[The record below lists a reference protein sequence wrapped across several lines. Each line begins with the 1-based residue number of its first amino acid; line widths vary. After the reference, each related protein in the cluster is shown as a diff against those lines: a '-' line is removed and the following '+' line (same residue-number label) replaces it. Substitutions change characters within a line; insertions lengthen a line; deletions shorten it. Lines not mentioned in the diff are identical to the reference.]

1 MKTRVTGRQ
10 KLNVA
15 LSKDQ
20 ASLPEEDL
28 IDCSS
33 SHDEQSRI
41 QLCEEIHKAWAACR
55 DSVATGDKKAIRGF
69 HLSAKKWDRSV
80 DYSQLQSKLEKYKS
94 YFPHG
99 SSINP
104 EKIQAELVLVT
115 ERSLAENLFKI
126 TRGYWSMPYSK
137 GYGRRLRFVIM
148 DRYHEAVIGI
158 IGLQSPSA
166 DLACRDKYL
175 GAEKTNKLEF
185 INNTLDAY
193 TIGATPAYAA
203 LLGGKL
209 IAGLLHSEVIRQQYW
224 RLYGNKKT
232 TQLNKRIPQ
241 PLLAITTASA
251 FGRSSI
257 YNRLRDGNRLLA
269 KSLGYTKGYGTI
281 HLEELYPK
289 LTGWLKDTGRHVP
302 AGFGNGPKVRWQNIM
317 RALLDLGISRD
328 YLSHGIK
335 REVFIF
341 ELVHNIQSVCSNNE
355 TPNIA
360 NFDDEEWL
368 KFWKERWA
376 IPRSER
382 DSTWKSI
389 DSYQI
394 IKNSLTPDELVIS

>member
-1 MKTRVTGRQ
+1 MTGRQ
-10 KLNVA
+10 KLNVTP
-15 LSKDQ
+15 SKEDT
-20 ASLPEEDL
+20 SLLDVDL

-33 SHDEQSRI
+33 IYDEQSRI
-41 QLCEEIHKAWAACR
+41 QLCEDIHKAWAACR
-55 DSVATGDKKAIRGF
+55 DAVATGDKGAIRGF

-80 DYSQLQSKLEKYKS
+80 DYNQLKSKLEKYKN

-115 ERSLAENLFKI
+115 ERSVEESLFKI
-126 TRGYWSMPYSK
+126 TRGFWSMPYSK

-148 DRYHEAVIGI
+148 DRYHDAVIGI

-175 GAEKTNKLEF
+175 GAERSKKLEF
-185 INNTLDAY
+185 VNNTLDAY

-257 YNRLRDGNRLLA
+257 YNRLKDGDRVLA

-281 HLEELYPK
+281 HLEQLYPE
-289 LTGWLKDTGRHVP
+289 LVGWLKATGRHVP

-317 RALLDLGISRD
+317 RALIDLGISRD

-341 ELVHNIQSVCSNNE
+341 ELVHNLKAVCSNNE
-355 TPNIA
+355 TPDIA
-360 NFDDEEWL
+360 IFNDKKWIE
-368 KFWKERWA
+368 FWKERWA
-376 IPRSER
+376 LPRAIR
-382 DSTWKSI
+382 DSRWKSV

-394 IKNSLTPDELVIS
+394 IKDSLSEELITS

>member
-1 MKTRVTGRQ
+1 MTGRQ
-10 KLNVA
+10 KLHVTP
-15 LSKDQ
+15 SKDE
-20 ASLPEEDL
+20 ASLLEVDL
-28 IDCSS
+28 VDFSS
-33 SHDEQSRI
+33 SRDEQSRI
-41 QLCEEIHKAWAACR
+41 QLCEEIHKAWETCR
-55 DSVATGDKKAIRGF
+55 NSVATGDKGAIRGF

-80 DYSQLQSKLEKYKS
+80 DYIQLKAKLEKYKD

-104 EKIQAELVLVT
+104 AKIKAELVLVT
-115 ERSLAENLFKI
+115 ERSVEESLFKI

-137 GYGRRLRFVIM
+137 GYGRRLRFVVM
-148 DRYHEAVIGI
+148 DRHHDAVIGI

-175 GAEKTNKLEF
+175 GTEKTKKLEF
-185 INNTLDAY
+185 VNNTLDAY
-193 TIGATPAYAA
+193 TIGATPAYGA

-257 YNRLRDGNRLLA
+257 YNRLRDDNRILA

-289 LTGWLKDTGRHVP
+289 LAGWLKDTGRHVP

-341 ELVHNIQSVCSNNE
+341 ELAHNLQAVCTNNE
-355 TPNIA
+355 TPDIA
-360 NFDDEEWL
+360 SFNDEKWL
-368 KFWKERWA
+368 EFWKERWA
-376 IPRSER
+376 LPRSER
-382 DSTWKSI
+382 DIRWKSV

-394 IKNSLTPDELVIS
+394 IKDSLTFDELIIS

>member
-1 MKTRVTGRQ
+1 MTGRQ

-20 ASLPEEDL
+20 TSSPEEDL

-80 DYSQLQSKLEKYKS
+80 DYSQLELKLEKYKS

-99 SSINP
+99 STINP
-104 EKIQAELVLVT
+104 ENIQAELVLVT

-148 DRYHEAVIGI
+148 DRYHDAVIGI

-166 DLACRDKYL
+166 DLACRDNYL
-175 GAEKTNKLEF
+175 GAEKTKKLEF
-185 INNTLDAY
+185 VNNTLDAY

-257 YNRLRDGNRLLA
+257 YNRLRDGNRILA

-328 YLSHGIK
+328 YLAHGIK

-341 ELVHNIQSVCSNNE
+341 ELVHNIQSVCSINE
-355 TPNIA
+355 TPDIA
-360 NFDDEEWL
+360 NFDDDAWL

-376 IPRSER
+376 IPRSQR
-382 DSTWKSI
+382 DSSWKSI

-394 IKNSLTPDELVIS
+394 IKDSLASDEFIIS

>member
-1 MKTRVTGRQ
+1 MTGRQ

-15 LSKDQ
+15 PSKEDT
-20 ASLPEEDL
+20 SLLDVDL

-33 SHDEQSRI
+33 TYDEQSRI
-41 QLCEEIHKAWAACR
+41 QLCEDIHKAWAACR
-55 DSVATGDKKAIRGF
+55 DAVATGDKSAIRGF

-80 DYSQLQSKLEKYKS
+80 DYNQLKSKLEKYKN

-99 SSINP
+99 SFINP

-115 ERSLAENLFKI
+115 ERSVEESLFKI
-126 TRGYWSMPYSK
+126 TRGFWSMPYSK

-148 DRYHEAVIGI
+148 DRYHDAVIGI

-175 GAEKTNKLEF
+175 GAERSKKLEF
-185 INNTLDAY
+185 VNNTLDAY

-224 RLYGNKKT
+224 RIYGNKKT

-257 YNRLRDGNRLLA
+257 YNRLKVGDRILA

-281 HLEELYPK
+281 HLEQLYPEVA
-289 LTGWLKDTGRHVP
+289 GWLKDTGRHVP

-317 RALLDLGISRD
+317 RALIDLGISRD

-341 ELVHNIQSVCSNNE
+341 ELVHNLKAVCSNNE
-355 TPNIA
+355 TPDIA
-360 NFDDEEWL
+360 IFSDKKWIE
-368 KFWKERWA
+368 FWKERWA
-376 IPRSER
+376 LPRSIR
-382 DSTWKSI
+382 DSSWKSV

-394 IKNSLTPDELVIS
+394 IKNSLSEELFTS

>member
-1 MKTRVTGRQ
+1 MTGRQ

-15 LSKDQ
+15 PSNEET
-20 ASLPEEDL
+20 SLLEVDL
-28 IDCSS
+28 IGCSS
-33 SHDEQSRI
+33 TYDEQSRI
-41 QLCEEIHKAWAACR
+41 QLCEDIHKAWATCR
-55 DSVATGDKKAIRGF
+55 DAVETGDKSAIRGF

-80 DYSQLQSKLEKYKS
+80 DYNQLKSKLEKYKN

-104 EKIQAELVLVT
+104 EKIQVELVLVT
-115 ERSLAENLFKI
+115 ERSVEESLFKI
-126 TRGYWSMPYSK
+126 TRGFWSMPYSK

-148 DRYHEAVIGI
+148 DRYHDAVIGI

-175 GAEKTNKLEF
+175 GAERSKKLEF
-185 INNTLDAY
+185 VNNTLDAY

-257 YNRLRDGNRLLA
+257 YNRLKVGDRVLA

-281 HLEELYPK
+281 HLEQLYPE
-289 LTGWLKDTGRHVP
+289 LAGWLKDTGRHVP

-317 RALLDLGISRD
+317 RALIDLGISRD

-341 ELVHNIQSVCSNNE
+341 ELVHNLKAVCSNNE
-355 TPNIA
+355 TPDIA
-360 NFDDEEWL
+360 IFSDKKWIE
-368 KFWKERWA
+368 FWKERWA
-376 IPRSER
+376 LPRSIR
-382 DSTWKSI
+382 DSRWKSV

-394 IKNSLTPDELVIS
+394 IKDSLSEELITS